1 MREARFCASGMQAIA
16 SARRARVERAWSPLM
31 STVHSD
37 TARAGASSSN
47 DSRPHFRGG
56 SWVLEETRP
65 SEVFTPEKLSDE
77 HRLMAQTTKEF
88 VDSEVLPVLDRL
100 EQKDWQLARSLLK
113 RSGEIGLLGVAVPE
127 EYGGLDLDKA
137 SALAVGEQIGTSSSF
152 ATTFGGQANLTI
164 LPLVMFGT
172 PAQKAKYLPRL
183 VSGEIVG
190 AYALSESGSGSDAL
204 AAKTRA
210 VKQPDGS
217 WLLNGEKMWISNG
230 GFADLFIVFAKVD
243 GEQFTAFIVERAF
256 GGVSS
261 GNEEHKMGL
270 HGSSTTPILLQDAP
284 VPAENVLGEIGK
296 GHKVALNTL
305 NYGRFSLGTM
315 CVGAAGVAIREA
327 ASYAAS
333 RRQFGVPIASFGAIK
348 HKLGE
353 MIARTYAIESL
364 VYRTA
369 GLIDATL
376 AASAHDGVTVAQ
388 ALEEYAVEASIA
400 KVAGTEALDFVL
412 DENIQIH
419 GGNGFVRDYPAE
431 RHYRDSRVNRIFEG
445 TNEINRLLIP
455 GMLVRRAVK
464 GEIPLIPAA
473 RKLQEEVLS
482 PSAGM
487 TGGSDDQALADEARA
502 VAAFKKVA
510 LMVIGTAMQTY
521 GEKLTDQ
528 QEVLGYAAN
537 ILIDAYASDSAV
549 LRAQG
554 AAADPRRGTLHVA
567 AASLFVHDAGLRV
580 EASARSALA
589 AMAEGDMLRTLLAAL
604 RRVLKVTPVNTVAL
618 RRILAD
624 AAVAE
629 GKYILGC

>member
-1 MREARFCASGMQAIA
+1 
-16 SARRARVERAWSPLM
+16 M
-31 STVHSD
+31 STATPK
-37 TARAGASSSN
+37 TARDEVSSSN

-56 SWVLEETRP
+56 SWLLEE
-65 SEVFTPEKLSDE
+65 SEASDIFTPEKLSDE
-77 HRLMAQTTKEF
+77 HRLMAQTTTEF

-113 RSGEIGLLGVAVPE
+113 RCGELGLLGIAVPE
-127 EYGGLDLDKA
+127 AYGGLDLDKA
-137 SALAVGEQIGTSSSF
+137 SSLAVIERIGPSASF

-164 LPLVMFGT
+164 LPLVLFGT
-172 PAQKAKYLPRL
+172 PAQKEKYLPRL
-183 VSGEIVG
+183 VSGETVG

-230 GFADLFIVFAKVD
+230 GFADVFIVFAKVD

-256 GGVSS
+256 GGVTS

-270 HGSSTTPILLQDAP
+270 HGSSTTPILLQDAH
-284 VPAENVLGEIGK
+284 VPADNVLGEIGK

-305 NYGRFSLGTM
+305 NYGRFSLGAM
-315 CVGAAGVAIREA
+315 CIGGARVAIADA

-333 RRQFGVPIASFGAIK
+333 RRQFGQPIGSFGAIK

-353 MIARTYAIESL
+353 MIARTYAVESL

-376 AASAHDGVTVAQ
+376 AGSSHDGGAI
-388 ALEEYAVEASIA
+388 ARAFEEYAVEASIA
-400 KVAGTEALDFVL
+400 KVAGSEALDFVL
-412 DENIQIH
+412 DENVQVH
-419 GGNGFVRDYPAE
+419 GGNGFVKDYSAE
-431 RHYRDSRVNRIFEG
+431 RYFRDARVNRIFEG

-455 GMLVRRAVK
+455 GMLARRAVK
-464 GEIPLIPAA
+464 GEIPLIAAA
-473 RKLQEEVLS
+473 RRLQDEVLS
-482 PSAGM
+482 PSIGSASE
-487 TGGSDDQALADEARA
+487 SDDGVLGDETRTI
-502 VAAFKKVA
+502 AAFKKVA

-528 QEVLGYAAN
+528 QEVLGYAAD
-537 ILIDAYASDSAV
+537 ILIDTYAGESAV
-549 LRAQG
+549 LRAQSATTG
-554 AAADPRRGTLHVA
+554 DPRRSDVHVA
-567 AASLFVHDAGLRV
+567 AARVFVHDAGLRI
-580 EASARSALA
+580 EAAARSALS
-589 AMAEGDMLRTLLAAL
+589 AMTEGDTLRTLLAAL
-604 RRVLKVTPVNTVAL
+604 RRLLKVTPVNTVAL
-618 RRILAD
+618 RRTLAD

-629 GKYILGC
+629 GKYLLG